1 MFGKNYCIWQKGINL
16 TNPIILKNVNKI
28 YLGSKKPAVSNF
40 NLEVKNGEFLCLIGP
55 SGCGKSTILKL
66 IAGLEQPTSGEIEKP
81 GNVGMVFQSG
91 ALLPW
96 LTVEENIAFPLYAK
110 GMKKEKAEDLTN
122 KYIRMVS
129 LGEFK
134 LKYPRELSGGQK
146 QRVGIARAL
155 AIEPEVLLLDEP
167 FSALDPITTDE
178 LHNYLLKIWEETHKT
193 IVMVSH
199 SIEEAILLSDR
210 IVIMKQGQ
218 IKEIINID
226 LQRSYP
232 NKNFSGQTRN
242 DESKEF
248 LKILD
253 KIKVILESE

>member
-16 TNPIILKNVNKI
+16 TNPIILKNVGKT
-28 YLGSKKPAVSNF
+28 YFGSKTPAVSDL
-40 NLEVKNGEFLCLIGP
+40 NLEVKSGEFLCIIGP
-55 SGCGKSTILKL
+55 SGCGKSTVLKM
-66 IAGLEQPTSGEIEKP
+66 IAGLEHPTSGDIEKP
-81 GNVGMVFQSG
+81 ESVGMVFQSG

-122 KYIRMVS
+122 KYIQMVN

-155 AIEPEVLLLDEP
+155 AIEPGILLLDEP
-167 FSALDPITTDE
+167 FSALDSVTTDQ
-178 LHNYLLKIWEETHKT
+178 LHEYLLKIWNETKKT

-210 IVIMKQGQ
+210 IAVMKQGS
-218 IKEIINID
+218 IKEIVGVN
-226 LQRSYP
+226 LKRP
-232 NKNFSGQTRN
+232 RN

-253 KIKVILESE
+253 TIKKSLGEN